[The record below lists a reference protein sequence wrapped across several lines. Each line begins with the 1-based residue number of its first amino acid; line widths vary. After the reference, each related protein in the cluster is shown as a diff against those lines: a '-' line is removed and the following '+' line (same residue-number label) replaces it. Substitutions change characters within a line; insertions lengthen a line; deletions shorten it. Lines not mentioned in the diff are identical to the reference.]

1 MADQGHLENTCKM
14 GQNLENTSSH
24 NGVRLKA
31 LEYKRFDIRKGF
43 VMLCT
48 RILRSRKAIQD
59 GRRSFL
65 HPEMLC
71 VDVRLSVHAF

>member
-43 VMLCT
+43 VTLCT
-48 RILRSRKAIQD
+48 HIL
-59 GRRSFL
+59 
-65 HPEMLC
+65 
-71 VDVRLSVHAF
+71 